1 MPCRVR
7 IGIYRGFKKG
17 KLPLPSPYLNFQN
30 KLLVTKQYTGKYQIT
45 LQYWYSTL
53 DSTLHILTFSENK
66 MITDEISEF
75 LKTEFIDEL
84 QQNEVK
90 VEIIDTKQDYQES
103 FR

>member
-1 MPCRVR
+1 
-7 IGIYRGFKKG
+7 
-17 KLPLPSPYLNFQN
+17 
-30 KLLVTKQYTGKYQIT
+30 
-45 LQYWYSTL
+45 
-53 DSTLHILTFSENK
+53 